1 MVEHVVVMHWQN
13 RENPGILVTVV
24 RYRNLWPGPK
34 MTKISWLQ
42 FQVTL
47 LVFGKLPISNFHIC
61 GTQCRCHAVEKIG
74 HSRNPCNR
82 SYIVTILAMSEND
95 QNSMVA
101 VPGEFARRRKNAY
114 FQFSYMW

>member
-1 MVEHVVVMHWQN
+1 
-13 RENPGILVTVV
+13 
-24 RYRNLWPGPK
+24 

-42 FQVTL
+42 FLVTL

-61 GTQCRCHAVEKIG
+61 GTQCRCHAVGKIG

-101 VPGEFARRRKNAY
+101 VDGKFTRFRKNTY
-114 FQFSYMW
+114 LRFLCMSYKMSLSCSGKNRTFQESL